1 MRNFYIPLF
10 CLLLLAACNNV
21 DYNAE
26 VTTGTLLQ
34 ELTDL
39 SRLTFA
45 PSGEYSLHQF
55 SSYDRRSSHP
65 YSPGWFQNSD
75 GFGGEPRPGFQDILS
90 EPDSSGTGEYLICD
104 VKGPGAIVRTWTA
117 RMNGVI
123 RLYLDNG
130 SEPLYEGPAEDFL
143 WNMAG
148 SLYGDTTAFFERIF
162 RQNDASYF
170 PLAFSEGC
178 RIEWKGDLSKL
189 HFYHVEIRK
198 YKAGTKVR
206 SFRINDLETYTLITG
221 ELANRFSDLDKVDAD
236 RLDRSISVP
245 AGYSDTLYLLD
256 GPGVITDFIVK
267 VNISQ
272 DDNVLRETV
281 LKIFFDG
288 ASVPQLMAP
297 LGDFFGAAPG
307 INPYASLPFT
317 VSSDGTMECRFHMPF
332 KSSAVVILEN
342 RGKSDIDLDAGLEVS
357 DYKWVDGSSMHFRA
371 KWRIDRGLTA
381 SNRDIIDIPYLL
393 AMGKGRF
400 VGTSAFLKNPSEVPT
415 SWGNWWGEGDEKI
428 FVDNPSEP
436 VFIGTGSEDYF
447 NYSWSSAS
455 LFDYAYCG
463 QPRND
468 GPANRGFVT
477 NYRFHISD
485 NIPFERTFAFYM
497 ELLHHGVVQDF
508 DYARIVYYYSLP
520 SAIDDCT
527 FISESDLEKQEMP
540 LWEHPQA
547 YLGSAN
553 AVFVEAEDIISVYP
567 LDRLRYSYLW
577 SGGRALFYEY
587 KNQGEK
593 VYFNLMVDKAG
604 AYNLTLVLA
613 HLPGSGLVKIY
624 LENDPG
630 GTAREINL
638 ASTYNTY
645 SRNHSI
651 GRVSL
656 SKGKNRIVVENIEE
670 EASTLGVDFLWYK

>member
-1 MRNFYIPLF
+1 MKNIFIPAF
-10 CLLLLAACNNV
+10 SFLLVVSCTNV
-21 DYNAE
+21 EYTAE
-26 VTTGTLLQ
+26 VNTGTLLQ

-39 SRLTFA
+39 SRLTLA
-45 PSGEYSLHQF
+45 PSEEYSLHQF

-75 GFGGEPRPGFQDILS
+75 GFGGEPRPGFQEILS
-90 EPDSSGTGEYLICD
+90 EPDSTGTGEYLICD
-104 VKGPGAIVRTWTA
+104 IKGPGAIVRTWTA

-123 RLYLDNG
+123 KLRLDG
-130 SEPLYEGPAEDFL
+130 EKTAFWEGPAEDFL
-143 WNMAG
+143 WKMAG
-148 SLYGDTTAFFERIF
+148 ALNGDTTGYYEGIF

-178 RIEWKGDLSKL
+178 RIEWKGELENL
-189 HFYHVEIRK
+189 HFYHIEIRR
-198 YKAGTKVR
+198 YKPGMKVR
-206 SFRINDLETYTLITG
+206 SFSIDDFTTYSSIIEEIESRFSGLETIKQSG
-221 ELANRFSDLDKVDAD
+221 LDKSLTVA
-236 RLDRSISVP
+236 
-245 AGYSDTLYLLD
+245 AGGSDTLYLLN
-256 GPGVITDFIVK
+256 GPGVITDFIVR
-267 VNISQ
+267 VNNNHAG
-272 DDNVLRETV
+272 NVLRESV

-288 ASVPQLMAP
+288 ASVPQLMSP

-307 INPYASLPFT
+307 INPYGSLPFT
-317 VSSDGTMECRFHMPF
+317 VSDDGTMECRFHMPF

-342 RGKSDIDLDAGLEVS
+342 RGKSDINLDAGLEVS

-371 KWRIDRGLTA
+371 KWRINRGLTA

-400 VGTSAFLKNPSEVPT
+400 VGTSAFLKNPSQVPT

-428 FVDNPSEP
+428 FVDNPAEP

-485 NIPFERTFAFYM
+485 DIPFEQSFTFYM
-497 ELLHHGVVQDF
+497 ELLHHGVVQNF

-540 LWEHPQA
+540 VWEHPQA

-567 LDRLRYSYLW
+567 LDRLRYNYLW
-577 SGGRALFYEY
+577 SGGRAVFYDFSR
-587 KNQGEK
+587 QGDK
-593 VYFNLMVDKAG
+593 VYFNLRVPEEGEYTLTMVI
-604 AYNLTLVLA
+604 A
-613 HLPGSGLVKIY
+613 HMPGSGLVKVY
-624 LENDPG
+624 LEDDPG
-630 GTAREINL
+630 STASEFNL
-638 ASTYNTY
+638 AGKYNTY
-645 SRNHSI
+645 SRNHSL
-651 GRVSL
+651 GRVLL
-656 SKGKNRIVVENIEE
+656 SKGRNRIVVENLER